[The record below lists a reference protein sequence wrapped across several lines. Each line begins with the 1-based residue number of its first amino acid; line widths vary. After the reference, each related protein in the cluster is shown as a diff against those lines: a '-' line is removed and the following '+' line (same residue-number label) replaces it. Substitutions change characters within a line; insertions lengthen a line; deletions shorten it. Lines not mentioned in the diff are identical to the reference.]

1 MASAPVPR
9 RGISCYTFI
18 NETEAFLY
26 RNSTFSLMVASSML
40 SSFSATLSRSLL
52 SAPARRAI
60 IRAGKGVYYKMW
72 VYDSP
77 IGPLYIVR
85 TDDGQYGFL
94 YNGIIWEACPT
105 PQIEA
110 DNVYC
115 RATGCAAASDLEE
128 LPHDLSE
135 WTYVPR

>member
-1 MASAPVPR
+1 MKCHIVSSIGFSHGSGFTICFGLSLGR
-9 RGISCYTFI
+9 S
-18 NETEAFLY
+18 FLRY
-26 RNSTFSLMVASSML
+26 FRDCNHNV
-40 SSFSATLSRSLL
+40 LL
-52 SAPARRAI
+52 FLLLFH
-60 IRAGKGVYYKMW
+60 YKMW

-105 PQIEA
+105 PQVEA

>member
-1 MASAPVPR
+1 
-9 RGISCYTFI
+9 
-18 NETEAFLY
+18 
-26 RNSTFSLMVASSML
+26 
-40 SSFSATLSRSLL
+40 
-52 SAPARRAI
+52 
-60 IRAGKGVYYKMW
+60 MW

-85 TDDGQYGFL
+85 TDDAQYGFL
-94 YNGIIWEACPT
+94 YDGIIWEACPT

-135 WTYVPR
+135 WTYVSR

>member
-1 MASAPVPR
+1 MTLKPEHIVEELNRTPKLKR
-9 RGISCYTFI
+9 DLII
-18 NETEAFLY
+18 N
-26 RNSTFSLMVASSML
+26 
-40 SSFSATLSRSLL
+40 
-52 SAPARRAI
+52 
-60 IRAGKGVYYKMW
+60 MW

-94 YNGIIWEACPT
+94 YDGIIWEACPT

-115 RATGCAAASDLEE
+115 RATGCAAASNLKE

-135 WTYVPR
+135 WTHVSR

>member
-1 MASAPVPR
+1 
-9 RGISCYTFI
+9 
-18 NETEAFLY
+18 
-26 RNSTFSLMVASSML
+26 
-40 SSFSATLSRSLL
+40 
-52 SAPARRAI
+52 
-60 IRAGKGVYYKMW
+60 MW

-85 TDDGQYGFL
+85 LNYGQYGFQ
-94 YNGIIWEACPT
+94 YDGVIWEACPT

-115 RATGCAAASDLEE
+115 RATGCTAASNLKE

-135 WTYVPR
+135 WTHVSSPR